1 MEDWA
6 RNFILV
12 FCFLIKMKIDFALE
26 KYLKYRRY
34 VEKITNNTLIQHK
47 GAIDRFIQFL
57 FVQRSDIPEL
67 DEIWLDDLIEY
78 CEYLETAEFTRGKGH
93 KKKIQLSHNTQV
105 FHQHCIQKFFKR
117 CYVSRIMNTEI
128 YHIPVAKFKPNELTY
143 LSPQEV
149 EWFFDI
155 TKSSKNQVKRVRDE
169 LLFRIAYFTGLR
181 RTEILNL
188 TFEQLLENDQ
198 FQIQGKMD
206 KKRTVFFD
214 DESKIKQL
222 ALELKYLYIKNE
234 NKRVH
239 KEEKDYVFLI
249 VAGQDRG
256 KQLGRGAV
264 YVLLNEYKKK
274 LWIKRKLTLHSFRH
288 TFATTLLSNWA
299 DLREVQL
306 LLGHQ
311 NLNSTQ
317 VYTHISMNKLKNCA
331 ALLHFK

>member
-1 MEDWA
+1 
-6 RNFILV
+6 
-12 FCFLIKMKIDFALE
+12 MKIDFALE

-34 VEKITNNTLIQHK
+34 VEKVSKNTLLLHK
-47 GAIDRFIQFL
+47 GALSRFIQFL
-57 FVQRSDIPEL
+57 FVKRSEIPEL

-78 CEYLETAEFTRGKGH
+78 CEYLETAEFARGKWYG
-93 KKKIQLSHNTQV
+93 KKINLSHNTQV
-105 FHQHCIQKFFKR
+105 AHQHCIQKFFKR
-117 CYVSRIMNTEI
+117 CYVSRMMDAEI
-128 YHIPVAKFKPNELTY
+128 YHIPVAKFKPNEIVYLTH
-143 LSPQEV
+143 QEV
-149 EWFFDI
+149 ESFFEI
-155 TKSSKNQVKRVRDE
+155 TKSAKNQIKRVRDE

-181 RTEILNL
+181 KTEILNL
-188 TFEQLLENDQ
+188 TFDQLLENDQ

-206 KKRTVFFD
+206 RKRTVFFD

-222 ALELKYLYIKNE
+222 ALELKYLYTKNE

-239 KEEKDYVFLI
+239 KENKDYVFLI

-256 KQLGRGAV
+256 KQLGRGGVFA
-264 YVLLNEYKKK
+264 LLNEYKKRLGITK
-274 LWIKRKLTLHSFRH
+274 KVKLHSFRH
-288 TFATTLLSNWA
+288 TFATTLLNNGA

-331 ALLHFK
+331 SLLHF